1 MSWPWVVAFVL
12 LWLTLLVVA
21 VVLLGL
27 LRRIVPV
34 LERAEQRIGQGGP
47 LDLGLSPG
55 STVGSF
61 PVSRVDGEP
70 ATFPELLDTTS
81 IALLLEAS
89 CEPCRH
95 LLAGLPES
103 DDATVEIPLKV
114 LLEDTAEARELV
126 DGVPVDVLYVRDR
139 AAARAFQTSAT
150 PHAFTVEPGGLVLE
164 KRVPSGVGDL
174 RAMADVQ
181 RPAFASHAREHG
193 EMGDRGFEP
202 RTSAL
207 SERRSNRL
215 S

>member
-1 MSWPWVVAFVL
+1 VSWPWVVAFVL
-12 LWLTLLVVA
+12 LWLTLLAVA

-34 LERAEQRIGQGGP
+34 LERAEQTIGQGGP

-70 ATFPELLDTTS
+70 ATFPELLETTS

-95 LLAGLPES
+95 LLADLRES
-103 DDATVEIPLKV
+103 RDAVEVPLKV
-114 LLEDTAEARELV
+114 LLEDTAEARKLV

-150 PHAFTVEPGGLVLE
+150 PHAFTVDPEGLVLE
-164 KRVPSGVGDL
+164 KRVPSGLGDL

-181 RPAFASHAREHG
+181 RG
-193 EMGDRGFEP
+193 
-202 RTSAL
+202 
-207 SERRSNRL
+207 
-215 S
+215 